1 MATFLE
7 FYQSLDA
14 DPQKRGK
21 QFEHFVK
28 WFLKNDPE
36 WSTQVVQVWLWE
48 EYPERWGVDCG
59 IDLVF
64 RHKNGENWAV
74 QAKCYSP
81 IYDIT
86 KHDVDKFLSESN
98 RMGIDKRLLIASTDR
113 IGKNAIQV
121 CEFLSYSTFSTNKG
135 KQPSVISS
143 IIEQANKPRHDST
156 AQSFNIGETIK
167 NETFE
172 VTINSVKF
180 LTNVGGIIFNEKAAD
195 GGLFVAIKWKYKNIS
210 SKPINM
216 FNAPTLSLLDSNGA
230 KYDNDLGASIAY
242 ASQSNDTQKTLSD
255 TNPGITVTGSEVFE
269 VSQEQFDA
277 EKWRLIVKT
286 MDGDLSIKLEEYINK
301 KVSESN
307 EKQLIASPVALNNQ
321 DIAKPTLVELEKKVP
336 EVSNGPSFDCS
347 KAKAR
352 MEKLICESSELSL
365 LDYQLN
371 ASYKIALS
379 DAKDKSFIKNWQFT
393 WLKSVSDRCDTV
405 DCLKPILTERIS
417 LLNSLSNDS
426 NISIW
431 NGNYQRY
438 FQGKVDNT
446 SNITVV
452 ALNNGNLKITGFA
465 SYSNGL
471 SVNDGEIDDMAI
483 IDGRNAS
490 FGTSNEYEC
499 KGKLNFNTDNS
510 IDLNESGCG
519 GLNVSFTGNYM
530 KNK

>member
-1 MATFLE
+1 
-7 FYQSLDA
+7 
-14 DPQKRGK
+14 
-21 QFEHFVK
+21 
-28 WFLKNDPE
+28 
-36 WSTQVVQVWLWE
+36 
-48 EYPERWGVDCG
+48 
-59 IDLVF
+59 
-64 RHKNGENWAV
+64 
-74 QAKCYSP
+74 
-81 IYDIT
+81 
-86 KHDVDKFLSESN
+86 
-98 RMGIDKRLLIASTDR
+98 LL
-113 IGKNAIQV
+113 
-121 CEFLSYSTFSTNKG
+121 
-135 KQPSVISS
+135 P
-143 IIEQANKPRHDST
+143 
-156 AQSFNIGETIK
+156 
-167 NETFE
+167 
-172 VTINSVKF
+172 
-180 LTNVGGIIFNEKAAD
+180 
-195 GGLFVAIKWKYKNIS
+195 
-210 SKPINM
+210 
-216 FNAPTLSLLDSNGA
+216 
-230 KYDNDLGASIAY
+230 
-242 ASQSNDTQKTLSD
+242 
-255 TNPGITVTGSEVFE
+255 
-269 VSQEQFDA
+269 
-277 EKWRLIVKT
+277 
-286 MDGDLSIKLEEYINK
+286 
-301 KVSESN
+301 
-307 EKQLIASPVALNNQ
+307 PVALNNQ

-446 SNITVV
+446 SNITLV